1 MLLTNLGKLD
11 EKKFIDTSW
20 DFRNEFTKF
29 STHGYHTYPAM
40 MIPQIARRLIM
51 TYGKDAKV
59 LLDPFMGSGTALLEG
74 VLNPNFKKAYGID
87 INPLALLIA
96 KVKTTAIEPQLLWD
110 EYHKLVK
117 NYLAEKEEVSF
128 KQKKIETPKF
138 YNIDFWFKPD
148 VILDLTIIKKN
159 IDKIKDKDIRDF
171 FLIAFSET
179 VRDVSNTRKRE
190 YKLYR
195 MNPEMLKKHN
205 PKTLQEFREKAKE
218 NIYRMENFIK
228 EKNGC
233 QVVILDEDTRFKTSI
248 PDNSVDLIVTSPPY
262 GDSRTTVAY
271 GQFSRLALQ
280 WLGYDSKAVYDID
293 KVSLGGVPTKTLDTE
308 LDSPTLKKIL
318 EEISKIDP
326 IRAKD
331 VLSFYVD
338 FDKCVKELHRVTKK
352 DAYMCFVVGNRTVK
366 GVKIP
371 TDIIITE
378 LFQAKNHYE
387 HINTFIRN
395 IPHKRMP
402 RINSPTNIKGNHAVT
417 MNEEFI
423 VILKKN

>member
-1 MLLTNLGKLD
+1 MLLQSLGKLD
-11 EKKFIDTSW
+11 EKKYVDTSW
-20 DFRNEFTKF
+20 DFRNEHTKY

-40 MIPQIARRLIM
+40 MIPQIARRLIR
-51 TYGKDAKV
+51 TYGKNAKV
-59 LLDPFMGSGTALLEG
+59 ILDPFMGSGTALLEG
-74 VLNPNFKKAYGID
+74 VLHPNFEKAYGID
-87 INPLALLIA
+87 INPLALLIS
-96 KVKTTAIEPQLLWD
+96 KVKTTAIEPKILWG
-110 EYHKLVK
+110 EYHTLVK
-117 NYLAEKEEVSF
+117 GILSDKRDVRF
-128 KQKKIETPKF
+128 KQKKIAMPKF
-138 YNIDFWFKPD
+138 YNIGFWFKPE
-148 VILDLTIIKKN
+148 VIIDLAIIKQN
-159 IDKIKDKDIRDF
+159 IDKIEDKDVRDF
-171 FLIAFSET
+171 LLVAFSET

-195 MNPEMLKKHN
+195 MNSEMLMKHKPN
-205 PKTLQEFREKAKE
+205 TLKEFAGKAKE

-233 QVVILDEDTRFKTSI
+233 KVYILNEDTRFKTSI

-293 KVSLGGVPTKTLDTE
+293 RISLGGIPTQNLNVT
-308 LDSPTLKKIL
+308 LDSPTLKQII
-318 EEISKIDP
+318 EEIGKIDS

-338 FDKCVKELHRVTKK
+338 FDKCVQELHRVTKK
-352 DAYMCFVVGNRTVK
+352 GAHLCFVVGNRTVK
-366 GVKIP
+366 GIKIP

-387 HINTFIRN
+387 HENTFIRN

-402 RINSPTNIKGNHAVT
+402 RLNSPTNIKGNHAVT

-423 VILKKN
+423 VILEKR